1 MGKYLKRVTHYALVL
16 ALTLTLCVITTMHLA
31 ALALKDKSLMS
42 RSKPVSILITAQV
55 KINHSRINNYF

>member
-1 MGKYLKRVTHYALVL
+1 MGKYLKRVKHYALVL

-31 ALALKDKSLMS
+31 ALAPKDKLLMS
-42 RSKPVSILITAQV
+42 RSKPVSILIAAQV

>member
-1 MGKYLKRVTHYALVL
+1 MGKYLKRVTHYALIL

-55 KINHSRINNYF
+55 I